1 MTAMPR
7 DVHPGGFPLWAARS
21 TPLALPVLEE
31 EARADVCV
39 VGLGGSGLTAI
50 HALLDSGLDVVGLDA
65 GPVASGAAGRNGG
78 LLLAGLAPFFHD
90 AAEALGAPRAT
101 ALHRATMDEQE
112 RVVAASAAYVRRTGS
127 LRIAADDAEAEDCA
141 AQLDAM
147 RAAGLPVERYQGPWG
162 RGLLFPT
169 DLAFHPLG
177 RALGLA
183 TDARGRGARLFER
196 SPAVEVR
203 ADAVRT
209 DRGAVRADHV
219 IVATAGGLARLVP
232 ELAPRVRTARLQ
244 MLGTAP
250 ARDVELAVPMYLR
263 HGYEYAQQLP
273 GGEIALGGFR
283 DHHEDEEWTDSTDPT
298 AAIQGLLDSFLR
310 DRIGTTAAVT
320 HRWAASVG
328 YVDGPLPVVEELER
342 GVFALGGY
350 SGTGNL
356 VGALAGRAA
365 AEWAAGAPG
374 PFTELFSA

>member
-1 MTAMPR
+1 MAASR
-7 DVHPGGFPLWAARS
+7 DADSGGSPLWAARS
-21 TPLALPVLEE
+21 APLGLPVLAGET
-31 EARADVCV
+31 RVDVCV
-39 VGLGGSGLTAI
+39 IGLGGSGLTAI

-65 GPVASGAAGRNGG
+65 GPVAGGAAGRNGG

-90 AAEALGAPRAT
+90 AAGALGAPRAT
-101 ALHRATMDEQE
+101 ALHRATMDEQK
-112 RVVAASAAYVRRTGS
+112 RVATASAPHVRRTGS
-127 LRIAADDAEAEDCA
+127 LRIAADEAEAADCD

-147 RAAGLPVERYQGPWG
+147 RAANLPVERYEGPWG

-169 DLAFHPLG
+169 DLAFDPLG
-177 RALGLA
+177 RAQGLA
-183 TDARGRGARLFER
+183 TDACARGARLFER
-196 SPAVEVR
+196 SPAVEVG
-203 ADAVRT
+203 ADSVRT
-209 DRGAVRADHV
+209 ERGTVRADRV
-219 IVATAGGLARLVP
+219 IVATDGGLARLLP

-283 DHHEDEEWTDSTDPT
+283 DHREDEEWTDATEPT
-298 AAIQGLLDSFLR
+298 GAIQGLLDDFLR
-310 DRIGTTAAVT
+310 ERIGTAAAVT

-365 AEWAAGAPG
+365 AEWAARAPG